1 LPRPESGAW
10 LRARRAPALLSKTD
24 SEASMAIREN
34 FTYTDMDEW
43 LNAKRVTEIECL
55 VPDLTGV
62 ARGKILPRVKFTEE
76 RGMRI
81 PEVVLG
87 MTVTGNY
94 PQNDDAYDRA
104 ISSTD
109 RDMILKADPTT
120 ITTVPWAVDPTAQVI
135 HDCYFA
141 DGKLVDFAP
150 RSVLRRVLKLYQQK
164 GWKPLVAPELEF
176 YLTAKNIDPNLP
188 LSAPVGRSGR
198 SETSRQVYSIDAVN
212 EFDPLFEDIYDY
224 CDLMN
229 LDVDTLIHEIGAG
242 QMEINFQHGDPLGL
256 ADKVFYFKRTLRE
269 AALKHDM
276 YATFMAKPMGGEP
289 GSAMHVHQSVVDTE
303 TGHNIFSTPDGAPA
317 PIFRHYIGG
326 LQRYMPS
333 AMAIVAPYVNSYR
346 RIVRHTAA
354 PINLQWGVDNR
365 TVGFRVPV
373 SGSQDRRV
381 ENRIIGADANPY
393 LALAVTLACGYLGM
407 TEQLEPTPMVE
418 GSAYD
423 MPGELPQG
431 LPEALNLL
439 RGEDKLRNILGD
451 RFIDVYAAIKDLEHQ
466 EFMTVISPWER
477 EHLLLH
483 V

>member
-1 LPRPESGAW
+1 
-10 LRARRAPALLSKTD
+10 
-24 SEASMAIREN
+24 MAIREN
-34 FTYTDMDEW
+34 FTYNDMDEW

-76 RGMRI
+76 RGMRL

-94 PQNDDAYDRA
+94 PNGDDAYDRA
-104 ISSTD
+104 ISNTD

-150 RSVLRRVLKLYQQK
+150 RSVLRRVLKLYAAK

-188 LSAPVGRSGR
+188 LSAPIGRSGR

-224 CDLMN
+224 ADLMN

-289 GSAMHVHQSVVDTE
+289 GSAMHVHQSVVDE
-303 TGHNIFSTPDGAPA
+303 QGRNIFSNPDGSPA
-317 PIFRHYIGG
+317 EIFRHYIGG

-373 SGSQDRRV
+373 SGVQDRRV

-407 TEQLEPTPMVE
+407 TERIAPTPMVE

-423 MPGELPQG
+423 LPGELPQG

-439 RGEDKLRNILGD
+439 RGEDKLREVLGE
-451 RFIDVYAAIKDLEHQ
+451 RFIDVYAAIKDLEHR

>member
-1 LPRPESGAW
+1 
-10 LRARRAPALLSKTD
+10 
-24 SEASMAIREN
+24 MAIREN
-34 FTYTDMDEW
+34 FSYTDMDEW

-62 ARGKILPRVKFTEE
+62 ARGKILPRTKFTEE
-76 RGMRI
+76 RGMRL
-81 PEVVLG
+81 PEAVLG
-87 MTVTGNY
+87 MTVTGNS
-94 PQNDDAYDRA
+94 PVNDDAYDRA

-120 ITTVPWAVDPTAQVI
+120 ITMVPWAVDPTAQVI

-141 DGKLVDFAP
+141 NGELVDFAP
-150 RSVLRRVLKLYQQK
+150 RTVLRRVLKLYAEK
-164 GWKPLVAPELEF
+164 GWTPLVAPELEF
-176 YLTAKNIDPNLP
+176 YLTAKNIDPDLP
-188 LSAPVGRSGR
+188 LAAPIGRSGR
-198 SETSRQVYSIDAVN
+198 AETSRQVYSIDAVN

-276 YATFMAKPMGGEP
+276 YATFMAKPMAGEP
-289 GSAMHVHQSVVDTE
+289 GSAMHVHQSVVDSK
-303 TGHNIFSTPDGAPA
+303 TGRNIFSDSDGEASA
-317 PIFRHYIGG
+317 LFAQYIGG

-333 AMAIVAPYVNSYR
+333 AMAIIAPYVNSYR

-354 PINLQWGVDNR
+354 PINLQWGIDNR

-373 SGSQDRRV
+373 SGAQDRRI

-407 TEQLEPTPMVE
+407 VDALEPTSIVE
-418 GSAYD
+418 GSAYK
-423 MPGELPQG
+423 MAVELPQG
-431 LPEALNLL
+431 LPEALTLL
-439 RGEDKLRNILGD
+439 RGEARLREVLGD
-451 RFIDVYAAIKDLEHQ
+451 RFIDVYSAIKELEHQ

>member
-1 LPRPESGAW
+1 
-10 LRARRAPALLSKTD
+10 
-24 SEASMAIREN
+24 MAIREN
-34 FTYTDMDEW
+34 FSYTDMDEW

-76 RGMRI
+76 RGMRL
-81 PEVVLG
+81 PEAVLG
-87 MTVTGNY
+87 MTVTGNS
-94 PQNDDAYDRA
+94 PLDDAAYDRA
-104 ISSTD
+104 ISATD

-120 ITTVPWAVDPTAQVI
+120 ITMVPWAVDQTAQVI

-141 DGKLVDFAP
+141 NGELVDFAP
-150 RSVLRRVLKLYQQK
+150 RTVLRRVLKLYEEK

-176 YLTAKNIDPNLP
+176 YLTAKNIDPDLP
-188 LSAPVGRSGR
+188 LAAPIGRSGR
-198 SETSRQVYSIDAVN
+198 AETSRQVYSIDAVN

-276 YATFMAKPMGGEP
+276 YATFMAKPMAGEP
-289 GSAMHVHQSVVDTE
+289 GSAMHVHQSVVDAK
-303 TGHNIFSTPDGAPA
+303 TGRNIFSNAEGGESKL
-317 PIFRHYIGG
+317 FRQYIGG
-326 LQRYMPS
+326 LQRYMPA

-354 PINLQWGVDNR
+354 PINLQWGIDNR

-373 SGSQDRRV
+373 SGAQDRRI

-393 LALAVTLACGYLGM
+393 LALAVTLACGYLGIV
-407 TEQLEPTPMVE
+407 EGIEPSPIVD
-418 GSAYD
+418 GSAYK
-423 MPGELPQG
+423 MPVELPQG

-439 RGEDKLRNILGD
+439 RGEARLREVLGD
-451 RFIDVYAAIKDLEHQ
+451 RFIDVYSAIKELEHQ